1 MAADLTQIQQLVKAL
16 EAGQYNASP
25 STLVQ
30 GSALQVEDLSPVM
43 ELVTFDNEHIKL
55 QKMLKVEAC
64 KSMLAQFNRQLSYG
78 QWGGT
83 AQYEGSVGVE
93 QTSDY
98 VRIVVPMC
106 FYSQIRKVSLQATL
120 VATADGVKADDRAA
134 KDAAMSLA
142 ADIEF
147 DLFRGKADFSNAGV
161 FDGNP
166 LSIPQLPNI
175 LGVDPQLRQSDAQR
189 NAQDLMF
196 ASFGSSESIVIQGG
210 GASVATSSSASSL
223 ILTQENIEDASVR
236 SALNFG
242 NADKL
247 LVDPKVLSAYNKLT
261 YGQERIILAG
271 SPIEATAND
280 LRRQWVSGGT
290 VNVEASQFLRG
301 RTQPDAPKLG
311 SNQPAAPATIVG
323 SNSASGS
330 LATGYY
336 SYYVTGVNEIGEG
349 VPAAVTNVHVTG
361 AGYTIA
367 IVAASSG
374 SVPRYY
380 RVYRSGV
387 SASSTAQKAIA
398 CKFVGAVEW
407 AGTTTTFTDLGNK
420 SPGFVTGF
428 LVQGDTMEMKELAPY
443 SRKKLAE
450 TDLSMTEAHFR
461 FVTLAVMQPRKNVLV
476 DNLQGT
482 SAF

>member
-1 MAADLTQIQQLVKAL
+1 MADLGQIQQLVKAL
-16 EAGQYNASP
+16 EAGQYNAAP

-43 ELVTFDNEHIKL
+43 EVVTFDNEHIKL
-55 QKMLKVEAC
+55 QKMVKVESC

-78 QWGGT
+78 QWGGS
-83 AQYEGSVGVE
+83 AQYEGAVGVE

-106 FYSQIRKVSLQATL
+106 FYSHVRKVSLQATL

-134 KDAAMSLA
+134 KDAALSIA

-166 LSIPQLPNI
+166 LVIPQLPNM
-175 LGVDPQLRQSDAQR
+175 LGLDPQIRQSDAQR

-196 ASFGSSESIVIQGG
+196 ASYGSSDSVVLPGG
-210 GASVATSSSASSL
+210 GASVSTSSSATSG
-223 ILTQENIEDASVR
+223 ILTQENLEDASVR

-261 YGQERIILAG
+261 YSKERIILAG
-271 SPIEATAND
+271 SPQDATGTS
-280 LRRQWVSGGT
+280 LRKQWVSGGT
-290 VNVEASQFLRG
+290 VTVEASQFLRG
-301 RTQPDAPKLG
+301 RTGPDAPKLG
-311 SNQPAAPATIVG
+311 LSPGAPTFTLGNTPAGTGLTAGIYTYKVTAVNEAGESLASPAVASASITTGDSITATITQP
-323 SNSASGS
+323 STAS
-330 LATGYY
+330 
-336 SYYVTGVNEIGEG
+336 VV
-349 VPAAVTNVHVTG
+349 
-361 AGYTIA
+361 
-367 IVAASSG
+367 
-374 SVPRYY
+374 RYY
-380 RVYRSGV
+380 NVYR
-387 SASSTAQKAIA
+387 TAVGGAA
-398 CKFVGAVEW
+398 ATTRFVGRVAF
-407 AGTTTTFTDLGNK
+407 AGSSTTFTDLGNK
-420 SPGFVTGF
+420 RPGFVTGF
-428 LVQGDTMEMKELAPY
+428 LVQGDTMDVAELAPY

-461 FVTLAVMQPRKNVLV
+461 FLTLRVLQPRKNVIL
-476 DNLQGT
+476 DNLSG
-482 SAF
+482 SF